1 MNTGER
7 MLLIKASLDL
17 LTKARELREKGDKLM
32 LQALDSTETQ
42 KRLDGIWS
50 AQLLRNTLLNIKI

>member
-17 LTKARELREKGDKLM
+17 LTKAQELREKGNKLM

>member
-17 LTKARELREKGDKLM
+17 LTKARELREKGNKLM
-32 LQALDSTETQ
+32 LQASDNTETQ
-42 KRLDGIWS
+42 KRLDGILS
-50 AQLLRNTLLNIKI
+50 A

>member
-17 LTKARELREKGDKLM
+17 LTKAQELREKGNKLM

-42 KRLDGIWS
+42 KRLYGILS
-50 AQLLRNTLLNIKI
+50 A